1 MYTIDIIVRN
11 TALPISIEKKEAD
24 EAENVYQQVL
34 SAMNS
39 GQTQVLE
46 LTCDK
51 QEGKKVAVVS
61 DSIVATII
69 SQKSGATATGRAA
82 GFFSAAATE

>member
-1 MYTIDIIVRN
+1 
-11 TALPISIEKKEAD
+11 
-24 EAENVYQQVL
+24 
-34 SAMNS
+34 MNS

-51 QEGKKVAVVS
+51 QEGKKLAVVS

-69 SQKSGATATGRAA
+69 SQKSGTAATGRAA

>member
-51 QEGKKVAVVS
+51 QEGKKVAVVT

-69 SQKSGATATGRAA
+69 SQKSGAAATGRAA